1 MYTYQEKT
9 IDLIEKSVEKI
20 ETLTEENYSI
30 KIGSYTSTRFVEE
43 EVVPI
48 FVEINGKYRFS
59 EETDND
65 RVFGIHSKCYIF
77 EEDNVKIDDDVF
89 LKLNDLIDKVIED
102 NTEREAYYERLNNML
117 EAMVESL

>member
-1 MYTYQEKT
+1 MYNYQEEVVN
-9 IDLIEKSVEKI
+9 LIEKSVEKI
-20 ETLTEENYSI
+20 ERMTEENYSV

-65 RVFGIHSKCYIF
+65 RILGIHSKCYIL
-77 EEDNVKIDDDVF
+77 EENNVKIDDDVF

-102 NTEREAYYERLNNML
+102 NTEREAYYERLNHRL
-117 EAMVESL
+117 QAMVESL